1 MKRIIIASVLV
12 LVLSVAFGPGANAE
26 MAKEGSGQYKAVY
39 SSTFKALPME
49 KERFHSIY
57 EAVGLVLE
65 APADSPFY
73 NATFYVV
80 GSMHAIKRVF
90 KDHRGFIRYTCPN
103 GDKIFATYTGS
114 GELGV
119 SKKVTYTFV
128 GGTGQ
133 YAGIEGGAELTGG
146 KVPRFPHPTKD
157 ARIGMSVGK
166 VHWKIPPK
174 KK

>member
-1 MKRIIIASVLV
+1 MNRIILSSILALFLLV
-12 LVLSVAFGPGANAE
+12 ALVPVANAD
-26 MAKEGSGQYKAVY
+26 MAKEGGGQYKGVY
-39 SSTFKALPME
+39 SVTFKALPME
-49 KERFHSIY
+49 KERLQMTV
-57 EAVGLVLE
+57 EGVGLVVE

-73 NATFYVV
+73 NSTFYVI
-80 GSMHAIKRVF
+80 GALHAIKGVF
-90 KDHRGFIRYTCPN
+90 DYSGFIRYTCPN
-103 GDKIFATYTGS
+103 GDKIFATYIGS

-157 ARIGMSVGK
+157 SRIGMSVGK
-166 VHWKIPPK
+166 VHWKIPQTTK
-174 KK
+174 

>member
-1 MKRIIIASVLV
+1 MKRIIVASVLV

-26 MAKEGSGQYKAVY
+26 MAKEGSGQYKAVF

-49 KERFHSIY
+49 KERFHSIV

-73 NATFYVV
+73 NATFYVM
-80 GSMHAIKRVF
+80 GGMHVIKGVF
-90 KDHRGFIRYTCPN
+90 DYSGFIRYTCPN
-103 GDKIFATYTGS
+103 KDNIFATYIGS
-114 GELGV
+114 GEFGV
-119 SKKVTYTFV
+119 GKKVTYTFV
-128 GGTGQ
+128 DGTGQ

-157 ARIGMSVGK
+157 SRIGMSVGK
-166 VHWKIPPK
+166 VHWKIPQTTK
-174 KK
+174 